1 VSVSS
6 SETRK
11 AEPRLNAGNGQV
23 VFLERPSLAPGV
35 TLAGQMKESAFKEP
49 PWLIE
54 REEAGYVQVPE
65 LLYRIAEQCDGAHT
79 IDEIA
84 TSVSETTGQNIPP
97 DAVHRLIAGQLIQKG
112 LVATGDGRVAI
123 TNRLASPLALN
134 MRMAMV
140 NPRLLH
146 PITRVLQVLYWPP
159 VLLTVLALAAAA
171 QVWLYFVHGVG
182 SSLHDIIYAPG
193 LMLILLGVIVVSA
206 AFHELGHAAALRYG
220 GGEVRAMGAGLYL
233 VYPAFYTDVSDN
245 YRLPRWARLRTDLGG
260 FYFNMIFALGAMALY
275 VASGQEFLLLI
286 VVLINLEIIHQLFP
300 FLRLDGY
307 WTLVDMTGVPDFFS
321 QMAAF
326 TRRFIPGLRGSGP
339 KLPELKWWANLIF
352 ALYILITIPLLA
364 FLFFVIV
371 KGFPRIVATAWD
383 SFLQQKDV
391 LAASLG
397 SGDAL
402 GVATASVNILTLA
415 LPTLGAAMAI
425 STTARRVFGALW
437 RWSAESLQRRTGT
450 LVGTAAAVVGVL
462 LLWAPQL
469 PLAASTPGP
478 LYQQAR
484 FQPIQRDERLTVSD
498 MGVPGVPRP
507 EPQATSEPTAVG
519 ALAVE
524 MTPTADV
531 TPAVTPQP
539 RDGDQR
545 GGAAATSVRG
555 LPAPAPGTQRPITPA
570 PSTATTP
577 VRPAETRPAT
587 PPIASP
593 SPAVTP

>member
-1 VSVSS
+1 VSISS
-6 SETRK
+6 PETRR
-11 AEPRLNAGNGQV
+11 AAPRLTGPGNGQV
-23 VFLERPSLAPGV
+23 VFPERPSLAPGV

-65 LLYRIAEQCDGAHT
+65 LLYRIAEQCDGTHT
-79 IDEIA
+79 VEEIA
-84 TSVSETTGQNIPP
+84 ASASESSGQNLPP

-112 LVATGDGRVAI
+112 LVATGDGKVAI
-123 TNRLASPLALN
+123 ANRLGSPLALN

-140 NPRLLH
+140 NPRLLD

-159 VLLTVLALAAAA
+159 VLLSVLALAAVV
-171 QVWLYFVHGVG
+171 QVWLYFIHGVG

-193 LMLILLGVIVVSA
+193 LMLLLLGVIVLSA

-220 GGEVRAMGAGLYL
+220 GGQVKAMGAGLYL

-245 YRLPRWARLRTDLGG
+245 YRLSRWARLRTDLGG

-326 TRRFIPGLRGSGP
+326 VRRFIPGLRGSGP
-339 KLPELKWWANLIF
+339 RLPELKWWANVIF

-391 LAASLG
+391 LGASLG

-402 GVATASVNILTLA
+402 GVATA
-415 LPTLGAAMAI
+415 
-425 STTARRVFGALW
+425 
-437 RWSAESLQRRTGT
+437 
-450 LVGTAAAVVGVL
+450 
-462 LLWAPQL
+462 
-469 PLAASTPGP
+469 
-478 LYQQAR
+478 
-484 FQPIQRDERLTVSD
+484 
-498 MGVPGVPRP
+498 
-507 EPQATSEPTAVG
+507 
-519 ALAVE
+519 
-524 MTPTADV
+524 
-531 TPAVTPQP
+531 
-539 RDGDQR
+539 
-545 GGAAATSVRG
+545 AATPVRG
-555 LPAPAPGTQRPITPA
+555 LTGPATGTPRPTTPAPAAGTMAART
-570 PSTATTP
+570 
-577 VRPAETRPAT
+577 AETRPAT
-587 PPIASP
+587 PPIASA
-593 SPAVTP
+593 SPASTPGTPTVGTAVPAASPSASGG